1 MRENGIRLTTFDG
14 MFKQGLSDYGALK
27 AWPEWH
33 EEVSYKD
40 LEEEGCLRQ
49 DAKDKALKQAPV

>member
-1 MRENGIRLTTFDG
+1 MRENGIRLATFNG
-14 MFKQGLSDYGALK
+14 MFRQGLSDYGALK

-33 EEVSYKD
+33 KEVSYKD

-49 DAKDKALKQAPV
+49 DAKDKALK